1 MGVNPSGERRDEMG
15 VIIQYDG
22 IVPLDDL
29 ERMEDQILKS
39 LERNGIVVLDG
50 HWKVVKIDDK
60 EETQN

>member
-1 MGVNPSGERRDEMG
+1 MG

-22 IVPLDDL
+22 IIPLDDL

-60 EETQN
+60 EKTQN